1 MPYNLSWVP
10 EWGFGCGSIRVKRVH
25 TACYRSHNTSASI
38 TKYTADT
45 LRKYLMY
52 TFKKVINVINILSI
66 SHTAGLYDIQYL
78 YITKVT
84 RIEAEYNDGL
94 VI

>member
-1 MPYNLSWVP
+1 
-10 EWGFGCGSIRVKRVH
+10 
-25 TACYRSHNTSASI
+25 
-38 TKYTADT
+38 
-45 LRKYLMY
+45 MY